1 MGANIAGIYG
11 AQIFRSDDR
20 PKYRRGFT
28 TNCAIL
34 TTALI
39 LAITRLVDDLIR
51 KRKRKALGLSD
62 ANNNNNESG
71 SEENS
76 DEKKAIDAEKQPVD
90 VKTPL

>member
-34 TTALI
+34 TTALV
-39 LAITRLVDDLIR
+39 LAITRLIDDMIR
-51 KRKRKALGLSD
+51 KRKRKSLGLSD
-62 ANNNNNESG
+62 VNNESG
-71 SEENS
+71 SENS
-76 DEKKAIDAEKQPVD
+76 DEKKAIDSEKQPVD